1 MAGLIPF
8 NRRGVTFPVA
18 GFEDFHNMLDD
29 FFGDNWMPNRNLLKD
44 TFKIDIREATG
55 DYVVEAE
62 LPGVSKDEI
71 SIDVENETLCISVKR
86 EENINQDDKS
96 YIHRERRVSSMSRTI
111 RLADT
116 NLAEIKAKLE
126 NGMLTVTIPKREKA
140 DASRKIEIE

>member
-8 NRRGVTFPVA
+8 NRRGATFPVA

-29 FFGDNWMPNRNLLKD
+29 FFGDNWMPSRNLLKD
-44 TFKIDIREATG
+44 TFKIDIREADG
-55 DYVVEAE
+55 EYVVDAE

-86 EENINQDDKS
+86 EENINQDDKN
-96 YIHRERRVSSMSRTI
+96 YLHRERRVSSMSRTI

-116 NLAEIKAKLE
+116 KLNEIKAKLE
-126 NGMLTVTIPKREKA
+126 NGVLTVTIPKREKA
-140 DASRKIEIE
+140 DTSRKIEIE